1 VKHTG
6 ISLGVLALASAAA
19 QAQSAGEWRSSEQL
33 WRATCAYCHNEHV
46 AAELR
51 GTTLPTH
58 AITGAVRAGPKAMPS
73 FAGSQISEGELTQ
86 LADWLTHQKRPP
98 SEPTD
103 RVPRHGS
110 RDRGR

>member
-1 VKHTG
+1 M
-6 ISLGVLALASAAA
+6 SRALPALLALACTAA
-19 QAQSAGEWRSSEQL
+19 QAQSAGEWRNSEQL

-46 AAELR
+46 ALELR
-51 GTTLPTH
+51 GTALAAH

-73 FAGSQISEGELTQ
+73 FAGSQISDSELDA
-86 LADWLTHQKRPP
+86 LADWLIHQKRPP
-98 SEPTD
+98 SEPND